1 MTDYETTGCRRYR
14 PIVSKSRWQVLLRA
28 VEIGA
33 VGAVGLLLV
42 SALAP
47 KATST
52 SYRAVGKPMEI
63 PVGPL
68 EPITSAEFDGILVGL
83 RGTPV
88 IVNVWASWCAPCRT
102 EMPLLERAART
113 FDGRVAFLGVAS
125 RDARDDAQEFLD
137 DIGVTYPNVF
147 DATGDVR
154 KALSLRGFPTTYV
167 FDTDGKLL
175 RSIVGGVSEQQLAAQ
190 LEDLTR

>member
-1 MTDYETTGCRRYR
+1 
-14 PIVSKSRWQVLLRA
+14 
-28 VEIGA
+28 
-33 VGAVGLLLV
+33 
-42 SALAP
+42 
-47 KATST
+47 
-52 SYRAVGKPMEI
+52 MEL
-63 PVGPL
+63 PGGPL

-125 RDARDDAQEFLD
+125 RDARDDAQAFLD

-147 DATGDVR
+147 DATGDIR
-154 KALSLRGFPTTYV
+154 RALSLRGFPTTYV
-167 FDTDGKLL
+167 FDADGRLL
-175 RSIVGGVSEQQLAAQ
+175 HAIVGGVSEQRLAAQ